1 MTTRTASSP
10 VRGIW
15 RARAANGSWQ
25 GMIPM
30 LMVMRK
36 DRVTINADDQR
47 CSDIDSKEFSI
58 PGGRSHTIPS
68 HHTPCAM
75 CDHSCLLLS
84 SLPHLADVIFPP
96 PSHPSN
102 RLTGADSPSDGMED
116 DDNNRASS
124 DMEHREQRRR
134 GRGRSDQKNPNPG
147 KPSGSPLRNNGSSLP
162 TAPLSP
168 LNTRDKKQQQPCSS
182 PSAGFAAFRPSK
194 SVSKYRNSISSNSS
208 RGSMYD
214 EECENHYHREL
225 VMYGSRSVIYLAYA
239 ILVHFCL
246 PRDILSSYSAEM

>member
-1 MTTRTASSP
+1 MSFLSP
-10 VRGIW
+10 I
-15 RARAANGSWQ
+15 
-25 GMIPM
+25 
-30 LMVMRK
+30 
-36 DRVTINADDQR
+36 
-47 CSDIDSKEFSI
+47 
-58 PGGRSHTIPS
+58 
-68 HHTPCAM
+68 
-75 CDHSCLLLS
+75 
-84 SLPHLADVIFPP
+84 